1 MGDHPLSETLLACSW
16 CFHTASSRVG
26 EAARLMPGVTKI
38 MIQVSQKMVLSPLKI
53 NIFLIKLHHQWNH
66 VDGAAVPLVVEIF
79 SNIDFQMRYDHFSET
94 PVSLFSLHYVPGRYH
109 LGTPHCPTAMS

>member
-53 NIFLIKLHHQWNH
+53 NILKKFHHQWNRA
-66 VDGAAVPLVVEIF
+66 DGA
-79 SNIDFQMRYDHFSET
+79 
-94 PVSLFSLHYVPGRYH
+94 LHWWWNFLKY
-109 LGTPHCPTAMS
+109 